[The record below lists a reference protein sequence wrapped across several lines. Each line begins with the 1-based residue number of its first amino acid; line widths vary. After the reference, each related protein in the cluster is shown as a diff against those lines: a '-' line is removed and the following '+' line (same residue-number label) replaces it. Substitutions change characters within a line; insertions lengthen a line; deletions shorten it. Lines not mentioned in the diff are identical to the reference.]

1 MIVSDLLSELRE
13 NILHDRSDQVAGVT
27 DQLWSNATL
36 MRYINEA
43 HERFAKRSE
52 CLRDFSTPNV
62 VVVSL
67 IVGQEF
73 YTLHPKIMGILSAR
87 YMGNSTLPA
96 DIVDIARAGHA
107 NLDTY
112 TTVDNRYFDT
122 SSISVLKPGKVVA
135 FTTDEG
141 MTADGRGALNS
152 MVLRTFPIVGAGYDG
167 TLNLRV
173 VRLPLRKLVLTDP
186 NATPEI
192 PEQYHLNMLDWAGYL
207 ALRQPDLDV
216 AGGDGFKQA
225 NALAVSF
232 ENHVNDAK
240 REIRRRMFA
249 PPAFRFGQNGFTYER
264 DWSA

>member
-27 DQLWSNATL
+27 DQLWSDATL
-36 MRYINEA
+36 IRYINEA

-52 CLRDFSTPNV
+52 CLRDFSTPGVITVNLV
-62 VVVSL
+62 A
-67 IVGQEF
+67 GQEF
-73 YTLHPKIMGILSAR
+73 YQLHPKIIGILSAR
-87 YMGNSTLPA
+87 YMGNATYPPDGA
-96 DIVDIARAGHA
+96 DLARAGHA

-112 TTVDNRYFDT
+112 KSVDNRYFDT
-122 SSISVLKPGKVVA
+122 SSISILKPGKVIA

-152 MVLRTFPIVGAGYDG
+152 MVLRTFPTVGVGYDG
-167 TLNLRV
+167 TLKLRV
-173 VRLPLRKLVLTDP
+173 VRLPLRKLSLSDP

-232 ENHVNDAK
+232 EKHVQDAK
-240 REIRRRMFA
+240 TEIRRRMFT
-249 PPAFRFGQNGFTYER
+249 PPAFQFGSNGFTYER
-264 DWSA
+264 DWSG